1 MSLNDNRSPL
11 RGCMGRLLYLLRFYA
26 FTVVLFMTA
35 KVVFMFCHRVENVF
49 SFSDVLNVLWHG
61 LTLDLSTSLYL
72 FVLPFLCIVVS
83 FWMRRWNHIRTI
95 LKCYYALVAVA
106 LSLAFVADTSLYSF
120 WGFKLDASVF
130 QYVDQTGNAFTSVS
144 IGYLFVRL
152 LLILL
157 LSFIIYKVYVWLT
170 PRTLPPSSFTSS
182 SFSARQRGIAWGG
195 YFLGVCAALAAIVI
209 GIRGGL
215 SVSTTN
221 VGQVYFSQQ
230 QFLNHSAVNPFFS
243 FLASFGKSTA
253 DVPEYRF
260 FSEEECRQHL
270 RGVFFTDGHPT
281 DTLLRTQR
289 PNIILIVME
298 SCGGEFTE
306 IGGRPEVTPNLTR
319 LARESVYFT
328 ECYANSWR
336 TDRGLVSILSGWP
349 AFPKT
354 SVMKMPSKV
363 RTLPSL
369 ARSLGRH
376 GYASTFIYGGDID
389 FTNTRGYLLDTGTQT
404 IISEDD
410 FTAAQRGSSKWGVCD
425 SIAFDRLYEEAILEV
440 QAPHTA
446 PEGKAPH
453 TAPEGASALVE
464 AAGNDTSQFSV
475 LSSQLANPS
484 GASFITL
491 LTLSSHEPWTVPM
504 PTKFEDEVLNS
515 FYYLDLC
522 LGRFIERLRQSPQWD
537 NTLVIILPDHGIK
550 YQDIDET
557 TPLRSHIPML
567 WTGGAIKGPRRID
580 TFCTQ
585 SDLAATLLSQLGISH
600 DDYPFSRD
608 IFSPLYVRPFAMHT
622 HSDGFAVIDS
632 TGFHAYD
639 LNSQRVVKGK
649 NDSSVRI
656 GKAILQLT
664 ASDLRSR

>member
-11 RGCMGRLLYLLRFYA
+11 RGCMGGLLYLLRFYA

-35 KVVFMFCHRVENVF
+35 KVVFMFCHREENDF

-61 LTLDLSTSLYL
+61 LSLDLSTSLYL

-130 QYVDQTGNAFTSVS
+130 QYVDHTGNAFTSVS
-144 IGYLFVRL
+144 IGYLIVRL

-182 SFSARQRGIAWGG
+182 SFSARQRGIAWGV

-425 SIAFDRLYEEAILEV
+425 SIAFDRLFQV
-440 QAPHTA
+440 
-446 PEGKAPH
+446 
-453 TAPEGASALVE
+453 V
-464 AAGNDTSQFSV
+464 
-475 LSSQLANPS
+475 SSNHHHPS
-484 GASFITL
+484 PTTHHPSFTTL

-567 WTGGAIKGPRRID
+567 WTGGAIRGPRRID

-632 TGFHAYD
+632 TDFHAYD

-649 NDSSVRI
+649 DDSSVRI